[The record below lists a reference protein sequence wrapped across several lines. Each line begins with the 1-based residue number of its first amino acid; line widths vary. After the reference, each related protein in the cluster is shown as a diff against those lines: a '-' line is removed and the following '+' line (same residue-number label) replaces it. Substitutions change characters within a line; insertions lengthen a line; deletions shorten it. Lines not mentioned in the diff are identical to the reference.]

1 MGIRRTAYSSTRRT
15 ITRTRT
21 VAQILRQRRLAVAV
35 ASAHGVCACVR
46 VYTARAGGGVNWI
59 ARMTMA
65 ATRGSGAG
73 GGRSEGRAQD
83 RRPMAGI

>member
-21 VAQILRQRRLAVAV
+21 VAQILRRRRLAVAV
-35 ASAHGVCACVR
+35 ASAHGACIR